1 MAKVELAKTATA
13 NKKAASVSGGRVGD
27 EDISIVARDGK
38 GWDEAVMTAAATPR
52 PDAVLYVCSIMA
64 AN

>member
-1 MAKVELAKTATA
+1 
-13 NKKAASVSGGRVGD
+13 VGD